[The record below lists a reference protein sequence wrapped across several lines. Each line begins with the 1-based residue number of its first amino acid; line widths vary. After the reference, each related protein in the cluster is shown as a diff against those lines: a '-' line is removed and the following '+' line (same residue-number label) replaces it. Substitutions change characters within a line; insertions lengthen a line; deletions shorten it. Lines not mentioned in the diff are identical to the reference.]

1 MGAGE
6 GGGGQL
12 HIKERR
18 RTLSQV
24 NYELQV
30 VKVEALFLHCLTH
43 LRRTT
48 KVNRS

>member
-6 GGGGQL
+6 GGGQL

-30 VKVEALFLHCLTH
+30 VKVEALFLQCLTH
-43 LRRTT
+43 RR
-48 KVNRS
+48 